1 MGLGRFRHVH
11 RRDRERSNLSCRE
24 RSEGPV
30 EDLTSGYCNGSRG
43 HQTCTDGCYEPT
55 SDQEES
61 LPQ

>member
-11 RRDRERSNLSCRE
+11 RRDRERSNFGRRE
-24 RSEGPV
+24 RSERPV
-30 EDLTSGYCNGSRG
+30 KDLTTGDCHSARS